1 MPNPTIVGGKGKDLE
16 HPSPICRTGGERSG
30 TTGSSLTKE
39 QQSNLDALQRILKT
53 QNCPVST
60 LAFVTFLDWPRRN
73 VPDFPVTGSFDG
85 TPPGGDKAARAVLQE
100 GRWMLPGEY

>member
-39 QQSNLDALQRILKT
+39 QT
-53 QNCPVST
+53 QKCPVST

-85 TPPGGDKAARAVLQE
+85 TPLRGDKAARAVLQE